1 MNQNNSESKKSN
13 PIWPWLVI
21 AGITLAIFAGAYMQ
35 TGSVLWA
42 FAAVVFELFLGGLLI
57 ASGVL
62 PKSSDE

>member
-35 TGSVLWA
+35 TGSVPWA
-42 FAAVVFELFLGGLLI
+42 FASVVFELFLGGLLI

-62 PKSSDE
+62 PKPSDE